1 MTIRVDRGSLSEP
14 PNDLGTNQGSFSV
27 RWAVGPNFQREFSD
41 TPRPIKNA
49 PVDPATGQPIPQTNG
64 ELGKNTLEPEVEE
77 EKSEAPATPSG
88 GEI

>member
-1 MTIRVDRGSLSEP
+1 MKKEIADGVIPDP
-14 PNDLGTNQGSFSV
+14 
-27 RWAVGPNFQREFSD
+27 AMMA
-41 TPRPIKNA
+41 I
-49 PVDPATGQPIPQTNG
+49 DPATGQPIPQTNG